1 MSAKTRNGF
10 AHTELSS
17 RGEARTE
24 PGRCMRDHERLRKE
38 ADRLLAD
45 AVKADR
51 EGKSELAKRLLVRA
65 GQSKQDAAVI
75 ETVEIRLQAERAKTY
90 RRPKLSVVAR
100 NDPVKR

>member
-1 MSAKTRNGF
+1 
-10 AHTELSS
+10 
-17 RGEARTE
+17 
-24 PGRCMRDHERLRKE
+24 MRDHERLRKE

-75 ETVEIRLQAERAKTY
+75 ETVEIRLQAERAKTC